1 MRKSNI
7 ELTQGL
13 LDRIR
18 PGKDAATALSSW
30 GVDILRNSRP
40 DIRLL
45 ASLLYDGF
53 GQADFNTSDSA
64 QKGYIN
70 KTDFLM
76 KEVLFRYLDKVLGP
90 EFIDRSAQI
99 FDQAEELKKLYRQVK
114 NSLESFE
121 KKSGFATLRQGAN
134 ATIEPIARL
143 VNDVYLIG
151 EAKRILHDSAGL
163 KARELYH
170 PPKSMIPNPDG
181 DDYHVSRQWKP
192 LRFPALEAIGQ
203 KLDEAQEKLDL
214 MDDQELS
221 IRLLRSFST
230 TRVAEYDTEYPVY
243 GIKTMYAYMPL
254 IIDRLLNGWTF
265 DNKADMDDLAVSMDD
280 ASTQLKAL
288 QARLQRMHEADCQRQ
303 VDYVADRYG
312 DGECAV
318 FAVALHQITDLPVVV
333 FNIAGNSKDPGLPE
347 GFTRHA
353 AVQVSQDQY
362 LDACG
367 TSSLA
372 EICARLGC
380 RLTVIPDP
388 LFKTS
393 SFEPEWTKSQFDNE
407 DIVTARDHAKEMLKL
422 RGIEKLRGSKAIE
435 RWDRYAEYGM

>member
-18 PGKDAATALSSW
+18 PGKDAATVLSSW
-30 GVDILRNSRP
+30 GIDILRNSRP

-53 GQADFNTSDSA
+53 GQADFNTRDSA

-90 EFIDRSAQI
+90 EFIERSTQL
-99 FDQAEELKKLYRQVK
+99 FDQAEELVKQYRQVK
-114 NSLESFE
+114 ASLESFE
-121 KKSGFATLRQGAN
+121 KKSGFAALRQGAN
-134 ATIEPIARL
+134 VTIQPIAKL

-151 EAKRILHDSAGL
+151 EAKRILRDSAGQ

-170 PPKSMIPNPDG
+170 QPKSMIPNPDV
-181 DDYHVSRQWKP
+181 DDYHVSKQWS
-192 LRFPALEAIGQ
+192 RRIPALEAIGQ
-203 KLDEAQEKLDL
+203 KMDEAQEKMDL

-254 IIDRLLNGWTF
+254 VIDRLLNGWTF

-303 VDYVADRYG
+303 VEYVADRYG

-318 FAVALHQITDLPVVV
+318 FAVALNQITDLPVVV
-333 FNIAGNSKDPGLPE
+333 FNVAGNSNDPGLPE

-353 AVQVSQDQY
+353 AVQVDQDQY

-372 EICARLGC
+372 DICARLGC
-380 RLTVIPDP
+380 QLTVIPDP
-388 LFKTS
+388 QLKTS
-393 SFEPEWTKSQFDNE
+393 SFELEWTTSKFDNE
-407 DIVTARDHAKEMLKL
+407 DIITARDHAKEMLKL
-422 RGIEKLRGSKAIE
+422 RGLENLRRAEAIE